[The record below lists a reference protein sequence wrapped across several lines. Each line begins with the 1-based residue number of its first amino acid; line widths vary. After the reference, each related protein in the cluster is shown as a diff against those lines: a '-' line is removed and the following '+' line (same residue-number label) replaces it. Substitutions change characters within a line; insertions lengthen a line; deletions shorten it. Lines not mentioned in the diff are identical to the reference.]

1 MAFYIN
7 DVRLLGFV
15 GSVQAPA
22 DSGPLKFSL
31 ATTRTWRDSNQDT
44 QEETDWHTVAVWQ
57 PPEKLLGKLA
67 KGARCYVEG
76 RLSVQE
82 FEHEGAARRAVE
94 VVAPARRVEILAPPK
109 ERPAPS
115 G

>member
-7 DVRLLGFV
+7 DVRLMGFI

-22 DSGPLKFSL
+22 DNSPLKFSL
-31 ATTRTWRDSNQDT
+31 ATTRNWRDANKDL

-82 FEHEGAARRAVE
+82 FEHEGAARRSVE
-94 VVAPARRVEILAPPK
+94 IVAPARRVEIVAPP
-109 ERPAPS
+109 RNRSAPP

>member
-7 DVRLLGFV
+7 DVRLMGFI

-22 DSGPLKFSL
+22 DNSPLKFSL
-31 ATTRTWRDSNQDT
+31 ATTRNWRDANKDL

-82 FEHEGAARRAVE
+82 FEHEGAARRSVE
-94 VVAPARRVEILAPPK
+94 IVAPARRVEILAPP
-109 ERPAPS
+109 RDRSAPP